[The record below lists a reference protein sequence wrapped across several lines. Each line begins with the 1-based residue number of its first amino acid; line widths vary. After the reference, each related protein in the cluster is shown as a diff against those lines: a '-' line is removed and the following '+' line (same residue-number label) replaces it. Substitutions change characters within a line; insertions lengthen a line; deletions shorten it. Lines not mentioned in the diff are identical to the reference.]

1 MNNDQNNGFNSL
13 YNNNNNNPK
22 QTINNPFDIIMDDEP
37 EKDTFSNSIN
47 IVPLANNKDNTDN
60 FSTQNNFPSQNESNY
75 NNSKQN
81 RPNKNWQNQNSLSN
95 QNQSPNTTFNVQE
108 QPSYLNDFQRKDLLM
123 AYVGFKYE
131 KFCRQKIN
139 IAALVFAEFYLFYRR
154 MTFFGLLM
162 LISRTLLFVY
172 VNPYISFSINILLA
186 IIFNKIYLYHAKN
199 KINSIEKHNT
209 SLSYPALREKV
220 IASGGTKQSSAVVAF
235 ILYLLAIVATLI
247 IVGAIDITTGPLSN
261 FNIFTILGKNP
272 KFDGKIEYEE
282 NININKYYQI
292 VMPEEIISSNSNTNI
307 TGNIK
312 TNPLDSESNCNY
324 KFNILKDYID
334 AKDLANQMSK
344 YYKTKKPKELQIN
357 SITWYHISYEDNATV
372 NLYLTTRNK
381 RVYMYE
387 FREEKNADSTYCD
400 KYNNSI
406 INSIFYN

>member
-13 YNNNNNNPK
+13 YNNNNPK

-81 RPNKNWQNQNSLSN
+81 RPNKNWQNQNNFSN
-95 QNQSPNTTFNVQE
+95 QNQAPNTNFNVKE
-108 QPSYLNDFQRKDLLM
+108 QPSYINDFQRKDLLM

>member
-22 QTINNPFDIIMDDEP
+22 QTNNNPFDIIMDDEP

-60 FSTQNNFPSQNESNY
+60 FSTQNNFPSQNETNF
-75 NNSKQN
+75 NNSKQKSQ
-81 RPNKNWQNQNSLSN
+81 NKNWQNQNNFSN

-312 TNPLDSESNCNY
+312 TNHLDSESNCNY

>member
-22 QTINNPFDIIMDDEP
+22 QTNNNPFDIIMDDEP

-60 FSTQNNFPSQNESNY
+60 FSTQNNFPSQNESNF
-75 NNSKQN
+75 NNSKQKSQ
-81 RPNKNWQNQNSLSN
+81 NKNWQNQNNFSN
-95 QNQSPNTTFNVQE
+95 QNQAPNTNFNVKE
-108 QPSYLNDFQRKDLLM
+108 QPSYINDFQRKDLLM

-307 TGNIK
+307 NGNIK